1 MTTQTLGN
9 ISLPNQNKKNRD
21 QEKAPL
27 IHTPKS
33 THSTHRTQK
42 AFLRDNRIGFLLL
55 LIGFMGAWVYFVP
68 PATPLAVIPFIL
80 VLTSIFFI
88 LSSFFNAKIQF
99 FSTLFFLLFLS
110 LSYLIGFDL
119 INTIVLL
126 SFIIGL
132 STLFREKVRE

>member
-1 MTTQTLGN
+1 MTSKTLGN
-9 ISLPNQNKKNRD
+9 IPLPEQHNKNRD
-21 QEKAPL
+21 HEKAPL
-27 IHTPKS
+27 IHTPRS
-33 THSTHRTQK
+33 SHSTNRTHK
-42 AFLRDNRIGFLLL
+42 VFFRDNKYIFLLL
-55 LIGFMGAWVYFVP
+55 LICILVSWVYFVP

-80 VLTSIFFI
+80 LLTSIFFI
-88 LSSFFNAKIQF
+88 TASVFNTKIQF

-132 STLFREKVRE
+132 STLFREKQV